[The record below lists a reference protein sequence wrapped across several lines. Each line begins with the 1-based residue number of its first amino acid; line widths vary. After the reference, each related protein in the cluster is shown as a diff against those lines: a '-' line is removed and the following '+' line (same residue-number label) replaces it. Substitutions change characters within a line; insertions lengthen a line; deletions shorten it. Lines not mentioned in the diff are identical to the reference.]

1 MKTLSLRVDV
11 DTLQGSLSGIP
22 TLLKMLEKHGI
33 QAGFYFSFGPDHS
46 GRAIR
51 RIFRKGFLSKMSRT
65 NPVKLYGIKTML
77 YGTLWP
83 APIIFKE
90 ARAWMLR
97 AEEAGHEVGIH
108 AWDHV
113 DYHDLLD
120 QKSDQWLTQWFQQ
133 SHDAFRD
140 VFGRAARAAVSPA
153 WRCNDRTLLI
163 QEQYGLDYAG
173 DCRGTEPFYPIV
185 QGQVL
190 KTLQIPTTLPTLDEL
205 LGLDGRTAAD
215 VNREI
220 IRLVKDDALNV
231 YALHTEV
238 EGGALL
244 ESFDDLLSGLKA
256 EGVRFLTHEAWL
268 PELKQRAISPRPM
281 DRGFLPGRSGW
292 LSMA

>member
-22 TLLKMLEKHGI
+22 TLLKILDKHHI
-33 QAGFYFSFGPDHS
+33 KAGFYFSFGPDNS

-90 ARAWMLR
+90 SKEWMRR
-97 AEEAGHEVGIH
+97 AEEEGHEVGIH

-120 QKSDQWLTQWFQQ
+120 HKSETWLNQWFQQ
-133 SHDAFRD
+133 AHDAFHE
-140 VFGRAARAAVSPA
+140 VFGRAAKAAVSPA
-153 WRCNDRTLLI
+153 WRCNDQTLLI
-163 QEQYGLDYAG
+163 QEKYGLDYAG

-205 LGLDGRTAAD
+205 LGLEGRSPSD

-220 IRLVKDDALNV
+220 ISLVKDDALNV

-244 ESFDDLLSGLKA
+244 ETFDDFLGGLRA
-256 EGVRFLTHEAWL
+256 QDVRFLTHEAWL
-268 PELKQRAISPRPM
+268 PELKRKAIPQRPM

>member
-1 MKTLSLRVDV
+1 
-11 DTLQGSLSGIP
+11 
-22 TLLKMLEKHGI
+22 
-33 QAGFYFSFGPDHS
+33 
-46 GRAIR
+46 
-51 RIFRKGFLSKMSRT
+51 
-65 NPVKLYGIKTML
+65 ML

-90 ARAWMLR
+90 SKEWMRR
-97 AEEAGHEVGIH
+97 AEEEGHEVGIH

-120 QKSDQWLTQWFQQ
+120 LKSETWLNQWFQQ
-133 SHDAFRD
+133 AHDAFHE
-140 VFGRAARAAVSPA
+140 VFGRAAKAAVSPA
-153 WRCNDRTLLI
+153 WRCNDQTLLI
-163 QEQYGLDYAG
+163 QEKYDLDYAG

-205 LGLDGRTAAD
+205 LGLEGRSPSD

-220 IRLVKDDALNV
+220 ISLVKDDALNV

-244 ESFDDLLSGLKA
+244 ESFDGFLGGLRA
-256 EGVRFLTHEAWL
+256 QDVRFLTHEAWL
-268 PELKQRAISPRPM
+268 PELKRKAIPQRPM

>member
-22 TLLKMLEKHGI
+22 TLLKILDKHHI
-33 QAGFYFSFGPDHS
+33 KAGFYFSFGPDNS

-83 APIIFKE
+83 APIIFKQSKE
-90 ARAWMLR
+90 WMRR
-97 AEEAGHEVGIH
+97 AEEEGHEVGIH

-120 QKSDQWLTQWFQQ
+120 HKSETWLNQWFQQ
-133 SHDAFRD
+133 AHDAFHE
-140 VFGRAARAAVSPA
+140 VFGRAAKAAVSPA
-153 WRCNDRTLLI
+153 WRCNDQTLLI
-163 QEQYGLDYAG
+163 QEKYDLDYAG

-205 LGLDGRTAAD
+205 LGLEGRSPSD

-220 IRLVKDDALNV
+220 ISLVKDDALNV

-244 ESFDDLLSGLKA
+244 ETFDDFLGGLRA
-256 EGVRFLTHEAWL
+256 QDVRFLTHEAWL
-268 PELKQRAISPRPM
+268 PELKRKAIPQRPM